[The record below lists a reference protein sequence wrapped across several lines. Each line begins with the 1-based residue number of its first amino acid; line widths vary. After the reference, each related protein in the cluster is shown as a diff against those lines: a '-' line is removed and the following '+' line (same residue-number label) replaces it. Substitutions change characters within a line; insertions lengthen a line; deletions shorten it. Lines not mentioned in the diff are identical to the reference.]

1 MTVLK
6 PRSRMISIRLSEEE
20 YAALMGLCSSTGAR
34 SMSEL
39 TRDAMR
45 SILANNNRSPDSR
58 LEGRLEEFHSQIARL
73 ERKLEELSA
82 RMETSGLEGESRT

>member
-1 MTVLK
+1 
-6 PRSRMISIRLSEEE
+6 MISIRLSEEE
-20 YAALMGLCSSTGAR
+20 YTALMSLCSSTGAR

-45 SILANNNRSPDSR
+45 SILHNNNASHDSR
-58 LEGRLEEFHSQIARL
+58 LEGRLDEFRTQISRL

-82 RMETSGLEGESRT
+82 RMESSGLEGEG

>member
-20 YAALMGLCSSTGAR
+20 YTALMGLCSSTGAR

-45 SILANNNRSPDSR
+45 SILHNNYSTHDTH
-58 LEGRLEEFHSQIARL
+58 LEGRLDEFRMQITRL

-82 RMETSGLEGESRT
+82 RVESSELQEEN